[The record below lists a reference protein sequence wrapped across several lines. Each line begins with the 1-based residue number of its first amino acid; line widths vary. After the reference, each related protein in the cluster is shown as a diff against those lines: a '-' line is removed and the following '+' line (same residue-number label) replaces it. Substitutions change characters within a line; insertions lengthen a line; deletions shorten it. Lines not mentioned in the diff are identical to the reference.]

1 MCNKYVENPHEGSM
15 KSKTKVVQEQLS
27 KNTQEQSPRV
37 SIEIGLKP
45 LSEKLIALRHMTELR
60 IAALGDSSV
69 YGVGDTSTDGN
80 PDGPGW
86 VGRVAH
92 DLSAKQYIN
101 LSKNGARAHTV
112 VSTQLVSTKFFNPD
126 LVCVCVGMNDVMRG
140 NYSPFQIQDS
150 IRTLIQELNNI
161 GAVVVL
167 LGLPD
172 PSKVA
177 FAPKRVKKV
186 LSRRVQNLNEIL
198 ADVAGKEDAL
208 FIAGWEQKEVYERS
222 FWHVDRMHPSSL
234 GHQLIADLIRTE
246 LNMPLRVSNTLP
258 TQSIRTKRDDLI
270 WLLTSGTKWLL
281 KRSIDLIPTLIYLI
295 MIEGREIRAIEASK
309 NLNS

>member
-1 MCNKYVENPHEGSM
+1 MCIKYVENTHEGSM
-15 KSKTKVVQEQLS
+15 KIESKEVKQELPKVA
-27 KNTQEQSPRV
+27 
-37 SIEIGLKP
+37 IEVEPKTLN
-45 LSEKLIALRHMTELR
+45 EKLLALRHMNELK

-69 YGVGDTSTDGN
+69 FGVGDTSTDGN

-92 DLSAKQYIN
+92 DLAAKQYIN

-112 VSTQLVSTKFFNPD
+112 VSTQLVSTQFFNPD

-140 NYSPFQIQDS
+140 NYSPVQIRDS
-150 IRTLIQELNNI
+150 IRTLIQELNAI
-161 GAVVVL
+161 GAVVVM

-198 ADVAGKEDAL
+198 QDVSAKEDAL

-234 GHQLIADLIRTE
+234 GHQLIADLIRNH
-246 LNMPLRVSNTLP
+246 LNLPLRVANTLP
-258 TQSIRTKRDDLI
+258 TQSIRTQKDDLI

-295 MIEGREIRAIEASK
+295 MIDGKEIRAIEASK
-309 NLNS
+309 NATT

>member
-1 MCNKYVENPHEGSM
+1 MKINSKEVKQEFPKVAIEVEP
-15 KSKTKVVQEQLS
+15 KTL
-27 KNTQEQSPRV
+27 N
-37 SIEIGLKP
+37 
-45 LSEKLIALRHMTELR
+45 EKLLALRHMNELK
-60 IAALGDSSV
+60 IAALGYSSLF
-69 YGVGDTSTDGN
+69 GVGDNSTDGN
-80 PDGPGW
+80 PDVPGW
-86 VGRVAH
+86 VGRVAQ
-92 DLSAKQYIN
+92 DLAAKQYIN

-112 VSTQLVSTKFFNPD
+112 VSTQLVSTQFFNPD

-140 NYSPFQIQDS
+140 NYSPVQIRDS
-150 IRTLIQELNNI
+150 IRTLIQELNAI
-161 GAVVVL
+161 GAVVVM

-198 ADVAGKEDAL
+198 QDVSAKEDAL

-234 GHQLIADLIRTE
+234 GHQLIADLIRNH
-246 LNMPLRVSNTLP
+246 LNLPLRVANTLP
-258 TQSIRTKRDDLI
+258 TQSIRTQKDDLI

-295 MIEGREIRAIEASK
+295 MIDGKEIRAIEASK
-309 NLNS
+309 NATT

>member
-1 MCNKYVENPHEGSM
+1 M
-15 KSKTKVVQEQLS
+15 KSKAKVVQETLPQV
-27 KNTQEQSPRV
+27 TPAVSPK
-37 SIEIGLKP
+37 SLN
-45 LSEKLIALRHMTELR
+45 EKLLALRHMTELR

-69 YGVGDTSTDGN
+69 FGVGDTSTDGN

-112 VSTQLVSTKFFNPD
+112 VSTQLASTKFFDPD

-140 NYSPFQIQDS
+140 NYSPVQIRDS
-150 IRTLIQELNNI
+150 IRTLIQELNEL

-186 LSRRVQNLNEIL
+186 LSRRVLNLNEIL
-198 ADVAGKEDAL
+198 EAVSAQEEAL

-234 GHQLIADLIRTE
+234 GHQLIADMIRNH
-246 LNMPLRVSNTLP
+246 LNLPLRVSSTLP
-258 TQSIRTKRDDLI
+258 TQSIRTQKDDLI

-295 MIEGREIRAIEASK
+295 MIEGKEIRAIEASK
-309 NLNS
+309 NSNP

>member
-1 MCNKYVENPHEGSM
+1 MKI
-15 KSKTKVVQEQLS
+15 KSKEVKQELPKVVFEVEP
-27 KNTQEQSPRV
+27 KT
-37 SIEIGLKP
+37 
-45 LSEKLIALRHMTELR
+45 LSEKLLALRHMNELK

-69 YGVGDTSTDGN
+69 FGVGDTSTDGN

-92 DLSAKQYIN
+92 DLAAKQYIN

-112 VSTQLVSTKFFNPD
+112 VSTQLVSTQFFNPD

-140 NYSPFQIQDS
+140 NYSPVQIRDS
-150 IRTLIQELNNI
+150 IRTLIQELNAI
-161 GAVVVL
+161 GAVVVM

-198 ADVAGKEDAL
+198 QDVSAKEDAL

-234 GHQLIADLIRTE
+234 GHQLIADLIRNH
-246 LNMPLRVSNTLP
+246 LNLPLRVANTLP
-258 TQSIRTKRDDLI
+258 TQSIRTQKDDLI

-295 MIEGREIRAIEASK
+295 MIDGKEIRAIEASK
-309 NLNS
+309 NVTT

>member
-1 MCNKYVENPHEGSM
+1 M
-15 KSKTKVVQEQLS
+15 KSKTKEVKQELP
-27 KNTQEQSPRV
+27 KV
-37 SIEIGLKP
+37 AIEVEPKTLN
-45 LSEKLIALRHMTELR
+45 EKLLALRHMNELK

-69 YGVGDTSTDGN
+69 FGVGDTSTDGN

-92 DLSAKQYIN
+92 DLAAKQYIN

-112 VSTQLVSTKFFNPD
+112 VSTQLVSTQFFNPD

-140 NYSPFQIQDS
+140 NYSPVQIRDS
-150 IRTLIQELNNI
+150 IRTLIQELNAI
-161 GAVVVL
+161 GAVVVM

-198 ADVAGKEDAL
+198 QDVSAKEDAL

-234 GHQLIADLIRTE
+234 GHQLVADLIRNH
-246 LNMPLRVSNTLP
+246 LNLPLRVPNTLP
-258 TQSIRTKRDDLI
+258 TQSIRTQKDDLI

-295 MIEGREIRAIEASK
+295 MIDGKEIRAIEASK
-309 NLNS
+309 NATT

>member
-1 MCNKYVENPHEGSM
+1 MCIEYVENTHEGSM
-15 KSKTKVVQEQLS
+15 SGKTNEVQEQLPQFTPAVNPKS
-27 KNTQEQSPRV
+27 LN
-37 SIEIGLKP
+37 
-45 LSEKLIALRHMTELR
+45 EKLLALRHMTELR

-69 YGVGDTSTDGN
+69 FGVGDTSTDGN

-86 VGRVAH
+86 VGRIAH

-140 NYSPFQIQDS
+140 NYSPVQIRDS
-150 IRTLIQELNNI
+150 IRTLIQELNEL

-186 LSRRVQNLNEIL
+186 LSRRVLNLNEIL
-198 ADVAGKEDAL
+198 EEVSAQEEAL

-234 GHQLIADLIRTE
+234 GHQLIADMIRNH
-246 LNMPLRVSNTLP
+246 LNLPLRVSNTLP
-258 TQSIRTKRDDLI
+258 TQSIRTQKDDLI

-281 KRSIDLIPTLIYLI
+281 KRSIDLIPTLIYLM
-295 MIEGREIRAIEASK
+295 MIDGREIRAIEASK
-309 NLNS
+309 NLPS

>member
-1 MCNKYVENPHEGSM
+1 M
-15 KSKTKVVQEQLS
+15 KSKTKEVKQELP
-27 KNTQEQSPRV
+27 KV
-37 SIEIGLKP
+37 AIEVEPKTLN
-45 LSEKLIALRHMTELR
+45 EKLLALRHMNELK

-69 YGVGDTSTDGN
+69 FGVGDTSTDGN

-92 DLSAKQYIN
+92 DLAAKQYIN

-112 VSTQLVSTKFFNPD
+112 VSTQLVSTQFFNPD

-140 NYSPFQIQDS
+140 NYSPVQIRDS
-150 IRTLIQELNNI
+150 IRTLLQELNAI

-186 LSRRVQNLNEIL
+186 LSRRVLNLNEIL
-198 ADVAGKEDAL
+198 AEVAGQEDAL

-234 GHQLIADLIRTE
+234 GHQLIADLIRND

-258 TQSIRTKRDDLI
+258 TESIRTQKDDLI

-281 KRSIDLIPTLIYLI
+281 KRSIDLIPTLIYLM
-295 MIEGREIRAIEASK
+295 MIEGKEIRAIEASK
-309 NLNS
+309 SENSKS

>member
-1 MCNKYVENPHEGSM
+1 M
-15 KSKTKVVQEQLS
+15 KSKTKVVEEQLPQI
-27 KNTQEQSPRV
+27 TPAVSPK
-37 SIEIGLKP
+37 SLN
-45 LSEKLIALRHMTELR
+45 EKLLALRHMTELR

-69 YGVGDTSTDGN
+69 FGVGDTSTDGN

-112 VSTQLVSTKFFNPD
+112 VSTQLASTKFFDPD

-140 NYSPFQIQDS
+140 NYSPVQIRDS
-150 IRTLIQELNNI
+150 IRTLIQELNEL

-186 LSRRVQNLNEIL
+186 LSRRVLNLNEIL
-198 ADVAGKEDAL
+198 EEVSAQEEAL

-234 GHQLIADLIRTE
+234 GHQLIADMIRNH
-246 LNMPLRVSNTLP
+246 LNLPLRVTSTLP
-258 TQSIRTKRDDLI
+258 TQSIRTQKDDLI

-295 MIEGREIRAIEASK
+295 MIEGKEIRAIEASK
-309 NLNS
+309 NSNP

>member
-1 MCNKYVENPHEGSM
+1 MCIKYVENTHEGSM
-15 KSKTKVVQEQLS
+15 KSKTKEVKQELP
-27 KNTQEQSPRV
+27 KV
-37 SIEIGLKP
+37 AIEVEPKTLN
-45 LSEKLIALRHMTELR
+45 EKIIALRHMTELR

-69 YGVGDTSTDGN
+69 FGVGDTSTDGN

-92 DLSAKQYIN
+92 DLAAKQYIN

-112 VSTQLVSTKFFNPD
+112 VSTQLASTKFFNPD

-140 NYSPFQIQDS
+140 NYSPVQIRDS
-150 IRTLIQELNNI
+150 IRTLLQELNAI

-186 LSRRVQNLNEIL
+186 LSRRVLNLNEIL
-198 ADVAGKEDAL
+198 AEVAGQEDAL
-208 FIAGWEQKEVYERS
+208 FIAGWEQQEVYERS

-234 GHQLIADLIRTE
+234 GHQLIADLIRND

-258 TQSIRTKRDDLI
+258 TESIRTQKDDLV

-309 NLNS
+309 IANS

>member
-1 MCNKYVENPHEGSM
+1 M
-15 KSKTKVVQEQLS
+15 KSKNEEARNKLQDKAVPKLPEYLFEVAPKS
-27 KNTQEQSPRV
+27 
-37 SIEIGLKP
+37 
-45 LSEKLIALRHMTELR
+45 LSEKLLALRHINELR

-69 YGVGDTSTDGN
+69 FGVGDTSIDGN

-92 DLSAKQYIN
+92 DLAAKQYIN

-112 VSTQLVSTKFFNPD
+112 VSTQLVSTQFFNPD

-140 NYSPFQIQDS
+140 NYSPVQIRDS
-150 IRTLIQELNNI
+150 IRILIQELNNL

-177 FAPKRVKKV
+177 FAPKRVKRV
-186 LSRRVQNLNEIL
+186 LSRRVLNLNEIL
-198 ADVAGKEDAL
+198 EDVAAKEGAL

-246 LNMPLRVSNTLP
+246 LNLPLRAKSTLS
-258 TQSIRTKRDDLI
+258 THSIRTKRDDLI

-295 MIEGREIRAIEASK
+295 LIEGREIRAIEASK
-309 NLNS
+309 SLNS

>member
-1 MCNKYVENPHEGSM
+1 M
-15 KSKTKVVQEQLS
+15 KSKAKIAQQKLPEVI
-27 KNTQEQSPRV
+27 
-37 SIEIGLKP
+37 IEVMPKSLD
-45 LSEKLIALRHMTELR
+45 EKLIAMRHMSNLR

-69 YGVGDTSTDGN
+69 FGVGDTSTDGK

-86 VGRVAH
+86 VGRLAH
-92 DLSAKQYIN
+92 DLTASQYIN

-112 VSTQLVSTKFFNPD
+112 VSTQLVSTTFFNPD

-140 NYSPFQIQDS
+140 NYSPVQIRDS

-172 PSKVA
+172 PSKTA
-177 FAPKRVKKV
+177 LAPKRVKKI
-186 LSRRVQNLNEIL
+186 LSRRVQSLNEIL
-198 ADVAGKEDAL
+198 MDVSAQENAL
-208 FIAGWEQKEVYERS
+208 FISGWEQEEVYERS

-234 GHQLIADLIRTE
+234 GHQLIADLIRND
-246 LNMPLRVSNTLP
+246 LNLPLRVSNTLP
-258 TQSIRTKRDDLI
+258 TKSIRTQKDDLF

-281 KRSIDLIPTLIYLI
+281 KRSIDLIPTLIYLM
-295 MIEGREIRAIEASK
+295 MIEGKEIRAIEASK
-309 NLNS
+309 NANS

>member
-1 MCNKYVENPHEGSM
+1 M
-15 KSKTKVVQEQLS
+15 KSKTKEVKQELP
-27 KNTQEQSPRV
+27 KV
-37 SIEIGLKP
+37 AIEVEPKTLN
-45 LSEKLIALRHMTELR
+45 EKLLALRHMNELK

-69 YGVGDTSTDGN
+69 FGVGDTSTDGN

-92 DLSAKQYIN
+92 DLAAKQYIN

-112 VSTQLVSTKFFNPD
+112 VSTQLVSTQFFNPD

-140 NYSPFQIQDS
+140 NYSPVQIRDS
-150 IRTLIQELNNI
+150 IRTLIQELNAI
-161 GAVVVL
+161 GAVVVM

-198 ADVAGKEDAL
+198 QDVSAKEDAL

-234 GHQLIADLIRTE
+234 GHQLVADLIRNH
-246 LNMPLRVSNTLP
+246 LNLPLRVANTLP
-258 TQSIRTKRDDLI
+258 TQSIRTQKDDLI

-295 MIEGREIRAIEASK
+295 MIDGKEIRAIEASK
-309 NLNS
+309 NATT

>member
-1 MCNKYVENPHEGSM
+1 M
-15 KSKTKVVQEQLS
+15 KSKAKIAQQKLPEVIIEVM
-27 KNTQEQSPRV
+27 PR
-37 SIEIGLKP
+37 SLD
-45 LSEKLIALRHMTELR
+45 EKLIAMRHMSNLR

-69 YGVGDTSTDGN
+69 FGVGDTSTDGK

-86 VGRVAH
+86 VGRLAH
-92 DLSAKQYIN
+92 DLTASQYIN

-112 VSTQLVSTKFFNPD
+112 VSTQLVSTTFFNPD

-140 NYSPFQIQDS
+140 NYSPVQIRDS

-172 PSKVA
+172 PSKTA
-177 FAPKRVKKV
+177 LAPKRVKKI
-186 LSRRVQNLNEIL
+186 LSRRVQSLNEIL
-198 ADVAGKEDAL
+198 MDVSAQENAL

-234 GHQLIADLIRTE
+234 GHQLIADLIRND
-246 LNMPLRVSNTLP
+246 LNLPLRVSNTLP
-258 TQSIRTKRDDLI
+258 TKSIRTQKDDLF

-281 KRSIDLIPTLIYLI
+281 KRSIDLIPTLIYLM
-295 MIEGREIRAIEASK
+295 MIEGKEIRAIEASK
-309 NLNS
+309 NANS

>member
-1 MCNKYVENPHEGSM
+1 MN
-15 KSKTKVVQEQLS
+15 SKTEVTQEQLPEVLPTIAPKS
-27 KNTQEQSPRV
+27 LN
-37 SIEIGLKP
+37 
-45 LSEKLIALRHMTELR
+45 EKLLALRHMNELR

-69 YGVGDTSTDGN
+69 FGVGDTSTDGK

-112 VSTQLVSTKFFNPD
+112 VSAQLVSTKFFGPD
-126 LVCVCVGMNDVMRG
+126 LVCVCIGMNDVMRG
-140 NYSPFQIQDS
+140 NYSPVQIRDS

-177 FAPKRVKKV
+177 FAPKRVKRV

-198 ADVAGKEDAL
+198 AEITAQEDAL

-246 LNMPLRVSNTLP
+246 LNLPLRVASTLS
-258 TQSIRTKRDDLI
+258 TTSIRTKKDDLF

-295 MIEGREIRAIEASK
+295 IIERKEIRAIQASK
-309 NLNS
+309 NQSS

>member
-1 MCNKYVENPHEGSM
+1 M
-15 KSKTKVVQEQLS
+15 KSKTKVVEKTLPQI
-27 KNTQEQSPRV
+27 TPAVSPK
-37 SIEIGLKP
+37 SLN
-45 LSEKLIALRHMTELR
+45 EKLLALRHMTELR

-69 YGVGDTSTDGN
+69 FGVGDTSTDGN

-112 VSTQLVSTKFFNPD
+112 VSTQLASTKFFDPD

-140 NYSPFQIQDS
+140 NYSPVQIRDS
-150 IRTLIQELNNI
+150 IRTLIQELNEL

-186 LSRRVQNLNEIL
+186 LSRRVLNLNEIL
-198 ADVAGKEDAL
+198 EEVSAQEEAL

-234 GHQLIADLIRTE
+234 GHQLIADMIRNH
-246 LNMPLRVSNTLP
+246 LNLPLRVSSTLP
-258 TQSIRTKRDDLI
+258 TQSIRTQKDDLI

-295 MIEGREIRAIEASK
+295 MIEGKEIRAIEASK
-309 NLNS
+309 NSSS

>member
-1 MCNKYVENPHEGSM
+1 MCIKHVENTLEGGM
-15 KSKTKVVQEQLS
+15 KSKAKIAQQNLPEVIIEV
-27 KNTQEQSPRV
+27 TQKS
-37 SIEIGLKP
+37 LD
-45 LSEKLIALRHMTELR
+45 EKMIAMRHMSNLR

-69 YGVGDTSTDGN
+69 FGVGDTSTDGK

-86 VGRVAH
+86 VGRLAH
-92 DLSAKQYIN
+92 DLTASQYIN

-112 VSTQLVSTKFFNPD
+112 VSTQLVSTTFFNPD

-140 NYSPFQIQDS
+140 NYSPVQIRDS
-150 IRTLIQELNNI
+150 IRSLIQELNNI

-172 PSKVA
+172 PSKTA
-177 FAPKRVKKV
+177 LAPKRVKKI
-186 LSRRVQNLNEIL
+186 LSRRVQSLNEIL
-198 ADVAGKEDAL
+198 ADVSAQENAL

-234 GHQLIADLIRTE
+234 GHQLIADLIRNE
-246 LNMPLRVSNTLP
+246 LNLPLRVSNTLP
-258 TQSIRTKRDDLI
+258 TKSIRTQKDDLI

-295 MIEGREIRAIEASK
+295 MIEGKEIRAIEASK
-309 NLNS
+309 KANS

>member
-1 MCNKYVENPHEGSM
+1 M
-15 KSKTKVVQEQLS
+15 KSKTKEVKQDLPKVA
-27 KNTQEQSPRV
+27 
-37 SIEIGLKP
+37 IEAEPKT
-45 LSEKLIALRHMTELR
+45 LSEKLLALRHVTELR

-69 YGVGDTSTDGN
+69 FGVGDTSTDGN

-92 DLSAKQYIN
+92 DLAAKQYIN

-112 VSTQLVSTKFFNPD
+112 VSTQLASTKFFNPD

-140 NYSPFQIQDS
+140 NYSPVQIRDS
-150 IRTLIQELNNI
+150 IRTLLQELNAI

-186 LSRRVQNLNEIL
+186 LSRRVLNLNEIL
-198 ADVAGKEDAL
+198 EEVSAQEEAL

-234 GHQLIADLIRTE
+234 GHQLIADMIRND
-246 LNMPLRVSNTLP
+246 LNLPLRVSSTLQ
-258 TQSIRTKRDDLI
+258 TQSIRTQKDDLI

-281 KRSIDLIPTLIYLI
+281 KRSIDLIPTLIYLM
-295 MIEGREIRAIEASK
+295 MIDGKEIRAIEASK
-309 NLNS
+309 SGTL

>member
-1 MCNKYVENPHEGSM
+1 M
-15 KSKTKVVQEQLS
+15 KIKAKVTEPKLPAV
-27 KNTQEQSPRV
+27 T
-37 SIEIGLKP
+37 IEVKP
-45 LSEKLIALRHMTELR
+45 KSLNEKLIAMRHMSNLR

-69 YGVGDTSTDGN
+69 FGVGDTSTDGN

-86 VGRVAH
+86 VGRLTH
-92 DLSAKQYIN
+92 DLAAGQYIN

-112 VSTQLVSTKFFNPD
+112 VSTQLVSTTFFNPD

-140 NYSPFQIQDS
+140 NYSPVQIRDS
-150 IRTLIQELNNI
+150 IRSLIQELNNI

-172 PSKVA
+172 PSKTA
-177 FAPKRVKKV
+177 LAPKRIKKI
-186 LSRRVQNLNEIL
+186 LSRRVQSLNEIL
-198 ADVAGKEDAL
+198 TDVSAQENAI
-208 FIAGWEQKEVYERS
+208 FISGWEQKEVYERS

-258 TQSIRTKRDDLI
+258 TQSIRTKKDDLI

-295 MIEGREIRAIEASK
+295 MIEGKEIRAIEASK
-309 NLNS
+309 NANS

>member
-1 MCNKYVENPHEGSM
+1 MRIQHVENTHEGSLNSKIKATPEILPQTLPEYKQ
-15 KSKTKVVQEQLS
+15 KS
-27 KNTQEQSPRV
+27 
-37 SIEIGLKP
+37 
-45 LSEKLIALRHMTELR
+45 LSEKLLALRHMNELR

-69 YGVGDTSTDGN
+69 FGVGDTSTDGK

-92 DLSAKQYIN
+92 DLAAKQYIN

-112 VSTQLVSTKFFNPD
+112 VSTQLVSTKFFDPD

-140 NYSPFQIQDS
+140 NYSPVQIRDS
-150 IRTLIQELNNI
+150 IRTLIQELNNL

-177 FAPKRVKKV
+177 FAPKRVKRV

-198 ADVAGKEDAL
+198 LEVAGQEDAL
-208 FIAGWEQKEVYERS
+208 FISGWEQKEVYERS

-234 GHQLIADLIRTE
+234 GHQLVADLIRTE
-246 LNMPLRVSNTLP
+246 LNLPLRVENSLSTE
-258 TQSIRTKRDDLI
+258 SIRTKRDDLF

-295 MIEGREIRAIEASK
+295 IIERKEIRAIEASK
-309 NLNS
+309 NSIS

>member
-1 MCNKYVENPHEGSM
+1 MCIKYVENTHEGSM
-15 KSKTKVVQEQLS
+15 KINSKEVKQELPKVA
-27 KNTQEQSPRV
+27 
-37 SIEIGLKP
+37 IEVEPKTLN
-45 LSEKLIALRHMTELR
+45 EKLLALRHMNELK

-69 YGVGDTSTDGN
+69 FGVGDTSTDGN

-92 DLSAKQYIN
+92 DLAAKQYIN

-112 VSTQLVSTKFFNPD
+112 VSTQLVSTQFFNPD

-140 NYSPFQIQDS
+140 NYSPVQIRDS
-150 IRTLIQELNNI
+150 IRTLIQELNAI
-161 GAVVVL
+161 GAVVVM

-198 ADVAGKEDAL
+198 QDVSAKEDAL

-234 GHQLIADLIRTE
+234 GHQLIADLIRNH
-246 LNMPLRVSNTLP
+246 LNLPLRVANTLP
-258 TQSIRTKRDDLI
+258 TQSIRTQKDDLI

-295 MIEGREIRAIEASK
+295 MIDGKEIRAIEASK
-309 NLNS
+309 NATT

>member
-1 MCNKYVENPHEGSM
+1 MNSKIKATPEILPQTLPEYKQ
-15 KSKTKVVQEQLS
+15 KS
-27 KNTQEQSPRV
+27 
-37 SIEIGLKP
+37 
-45 LSEKLIALRHMTELR
+45 LSEKLLALRHMNELR

-69 YGVGDTSTDGN
+69 FGVGDTSTDGK

-92 DLSAKQYIN
+92 DLAAKQYIN

-112 VSTQLVSTKFFNPD
+112 VSTQLVSTKFFDPD

-140 NYSPFQIQDS
+140 NYSPVQIRDS
-150 IRTLIQELNNI
+150 IRTLIQELNNL

-177 FAPKRVKKV
+177 FAPKRVKRV

-198 ADVAGKEDAL
+198 LEVAGQEDAL
-208 FIAGWEQKEVYERS
+208 FISGWEQKEVYERS

-234 GHQLIADLIRTE
+234 GHQLVADMIRTE
-246 LNMPLRVSNTLP
+246 LNLPLRVENSLSTE
-258 TQSIRTKRDDLI
+258 SIRTKRDDLF

-295 MIEGREIRAIEASK
+295 IIERKEIRAIEASK
-309 NLNS
+309 NSIS

>member
-1 MCNKYVENPHEGSM
+1 MCIKYVENTHEGSM
-15 KSKTKVVQEQLS
+15 KSKTKEVKQELP
-27 KNTQEQSPRV
+27 KV
-37 SIEIGLKP
+37 AIEVEPKTLN
-45 LSEKLIALRHMTELR
+45 EKLLALRHMNELK

-69 YGVGDTSTDGN
+69 FGVGDTSTDGN

-92 DLSAKQYIN
+92 DLAAKQYIN

-112 VSTQLVSTKFFNPD
+112 VSTQLVSTQFFNPD

-140 NYSPFQIQDS
+140 NYSPVQIRDS
-150 IRTLIQELNNI
+150 IRTLIQELNAI
-161 GAVVVL
+161 GAVVVM

-198 ADVAGKEDAL
+198 QDVSAKEDAL

-234 GHQLIADLIRTE
+234 GHQLVADLIRNH
-246 LNMPLRVSNTLP
+246 LNLPLRVANTLP
-258 TQSIRTKRDDLI
+258 TQSIRTQKDDLI

-295 MIEGREIRAIEASK
+295 MIDGKEIRAIEASK
-309 NLNS
+309 NATT

>member
-1 MCNKYVENPHEGSM
+1 MKT
-15 KSKTKVVQEQLS
+15 KSKVTPEKIPDKMLGNLPLTS
-27 KNTQEQSPRV
+27 TQISR
-37 SIEIGLKP
+37 KP
-45 LSEKLIALRHMTELR
+45 LSEKLFALRHMNELR

-69 YGVGDTSTDGN
+69 FGVGDTSTDGN

-92 DLSAKQYIN
+92 DLLAKQYIN
-101 LSKNGARAHTV
+101 LSKNGARAQTV
-112 VSTQLVSTKFFNPD
+112 VSTQLVSTQFFNPD

-140 NYSPFQIQDS
+140 NYSPVQIRDS
-150 IRTLIQELNNI
+150 IRTLIQELNNL

-177 FAPKRVKKV
+177 FAPKRIKRV

-198 ADVAGKEDAL
+198 EDVAGSEAAV

-246 LNMPLRVSNTLP
+246 LNLPLRVQNTLP

-295 MIEGREIRAIEASK
+295 MIEGKEIRAIEASK
-309 NLNS
+309 KVNS

>member
-1 MCNKYVENPHEGSM
+1 M
-15 KSKTKVVQEQLS
+15 KIKTKV
-27 KNTQEQSPRV
+27 TQQKLPAV
-37 SIEIGLKP
+37 TIEVKP
-45 LSEKLIALRHMTELR
+45 KSLNEKLIAMRHLSNLR

-69 YGVGDTSTDGN
+69 FGVGDTSTDGN

-86 VGRVAH
+86 VGRLMH
-92 DLSAKQYIN
+92 DLAASQYIN

-112 VSTQLVSTKFFNPD
+112 VSTQLVSATFFNPD

-140 NYSPFQIQDS
+140 NYSPIQIRDS
-150 IRTLIQELNNI
+150 IHTLIQELNNV

-172 PSKVA
+172 PSKTA
-177 FAPKRVKKV
+177 LAPKRIKKI

-198 ADVAGKEDAL
+198 ADVAAKEGAL

-234 GHQLIADLIRTE
+234 GHQLIADLIRND
-246 LNMPLRVSNTLP
+246 LNLPLRASNTLP
-258 TQSIRTKRDDLI
+258 TQSIRTQKDDLI
-270 WLLTSGTKWLL
+270 WLLTNGTMWLL
-281 KRSIDLIPTLIYLI
+281 KRSIDLIPTLIYLL
-295 MIEGREIRAIEASK
+295 MVEGREIRAIEASK
-309 NLNS
+309 NVST

>member
-1 MCNKYVENPHEGSM
+1 MCIKYVENTHEGSM
-15 KSKTKVVQEQLS
+15 KINSKEVKQELPKVA
-27 KNTQEQSPRV
+27 
-37 SIEIGLKP
+37 IEVEPKTLN
-45 LSEKLIALRHMTELR
+45 EKLLALRHMNELK

-69 YGVGDTSTDGN
+69 FGVGDTSTDGN

-92 DLSAKQYIN
+92 DLAAKQYIN

-112 VSTQLVSTKFFNPD
+112 VSTQLVSTQFFNPD

-140 NYSPFQIQDS
+140 NYSPVQIRDS
-150 IRTLIQELNNI
+150 IRTLIQELNAI
-161 GAVVVL
+161 GAVVVM

-198 ADVAGKEDAL
+198 QDVSAKEDAL

-234 GHQLIADLIRTE
+234 GHQLVADLIRNH
-246 LNMPLRVSNTLP
+246 LNLPLRVANTLP
-258 TQSIRTKRDDLI
+258 TQSIRTQKDDLI

-295 MIEGREIRAIEASK
+295 MIDGKEIRAIEASK
-309 NLNS
+309 NATT

>member
-1 MCNKYVENPHEGSM
+1 MCIEYVENPHEGSM
-15 KSKTKVVQEQLS
+15 KSKTKVVEEQLPQV
-27 KNTQEQSPRV
+27 TPAVSPK
-37 SIEIGLKP
+37 SLN
-45 LSEKLIALRHMTELR
+45 EKLLALRHMTELR

-69 YGVGDTSTDGN
+69 FGVGDTSTDGN

-112 VSTQLVSTKFFNPD
+112 VSTQLASTKFFNPD

-140 NYSPFQIQDS
+140 NYSPVQIRDS
-150 IRTLIQELNNI
+150 IRTLIQELNEL

-186 LSRRVQNLNEIL
+186 LSRRVLNLNEIL
-198 ADVAGKEDAL
+198 EEVSAQEEAL

-234 GHQLIADLIRTE
+234 GHQLIADMIRND
-246 LNMPLRVSNTLP
+246 LNLPLRVSSTLP
-258 TQSIRTKRDDLI
+258 TQSIRTQKDDLI

-295 MIEGREIRAIEASK
+295 MIEGKEIRAIEASK
-309 NLNS
+309 NLSS

>member
-1 MCNKYVENPHEGSM
+1 MNSKIKATPEILPQTLPEYKQ
-15 KSKTKVVQEQLS
+15 KS
-27 KNTQEQSPRV
+27 
-37 SIEIGLKP
+37 
-45 LSEKLIALRHMTELR
+45 LSEKLLALRHMNELR

-69 YGVGDTSTDGN
+69 FGVGDTSTDGK

-92 DLSAKQYIN
+92 DLAAKQYIN

-112 VSTQLVSTKFFNPD
+112 VSTQLVSTKFFDPD

-140 NYSPFQIQDS
+140 NYSPVQIRDS
-150 IRTLIQELNNI
+150 IRTLIQELNNL

-177 FAPKRVKKV
+177 FAPKRVKRV

-198 ADVAGKEDAL
+198 VEVAGQEDAL
-208 FIAGWEQKEVYERS
+208 FISGWEQKEVYERS

-234 GHQLIADLIRTE
+234 GHQLVADLIRTE
-246 LNMPLRVSNTLP
+246 LNLPLRVENSLSTE
-258 TQSIRTKRDDLI
+258 SIRTKRDDLF

-295 MIEGREIRAIEASK
+295 IIERKEIRAIEASK
-309 NLNS
+309 NSIS

>member
-1 MCNKYVENPHEGSM
+1 MRIQHVENTHEGSM
-15 KSKTKVVQEQLS
+15 NSKIKATPEILPQTLPEYKQKS
-27 KNTQEQSPRV
+27 
-37 SIEIGLKP
+37 
-45 LSEKLIALRHMTELR
+45 LSEKLLALRHMNELR

-69 YGVGDTSTDGN
+69 FGVGDTSTDGK

-92 DLSAKQYIN
+92 DLAAKQYIN

-112 VSTQLVSTKFFNPD
+112 VSTQLVSTKFFDPD

-140 NYSPFQIQDS
+140 NYSPVQIRDS
-150 IRTLIQELNNI
+150 IRTLIQELNNL

-177 FAPKRVKKV
+177 FAPKRVKRV

-198 ADVAGKEDAL
+198 VEVAGQEDAL
-208 FIAGWEQKEVYERS
+208 FISGWEQKEVYERS

-234 GHQLIADLIRTE
+234 GHQLVADLIRTE
-246 LNMPLRVSNTLP
+246 LNLPLRVENSLSTE
-258 TQSIRTKRDDLI
+258 SIRTKRDDLF

-295 MIEGREIRAIEASK
+295 IIERKEIRAIEASK
-309 NLNS
+309 NSIS

>member
-1 MCNKYVENPHEGSM
+1 M
-15 KSKTKVVQEQLS
+15 KSKAKI
-27 KNTQEQSPRV
+27 TQQKLPEV
-37 SIEIGLKP
+37 IIEVMQKSLD
-45 LSEKLIALRHMTELR
+45 EKLIAMRHMSNLR

-69 YGVGDTSTDGN
+69 FGVGDTSTDGK

-86 VGRVAH
+86 VGRLAH
-92 DLSAKQYIN
+92 DLTASQYIN

-112 VSTQLVSTKFFNPD
+112 VSTQLVSTTFFNPD

-140 NYSPFQIQDS
+140 NYSPVQIRDS

-172 PSKVA
+172 PSKTA
-177 FAPKRVKKV
+177 LAPKRVKKI
-186 LSRRVQNLNEIL
+186 LSRRVQSLNEIL
-198 ADVAGKEDAL
+198 MDVSAQENAL

-234 GHQLIADLIRTE
+234 GHQLIADLIRND
-246 LNMPLRVSNTLP
+246 LNLPLRVSNTLP
-258 TQSIRTKRDDLI
+258 TKSIRTQKDDLF

-281 KRSIDLIPTLIYLI
+281 KRSIDLIPTLIYLM
-295 MIEGREIRAIEASK
+295 MIEGKEIRAIEASK
-309 NLNS
+309 NANS

>member
-1 MCNKYVENPHEGSM
+1 MNSKIKGTPEILPQPLPESKQ
-15 KSKTKVVQEQLS
+15 KS
-27 KNTQEQSPRV
+27 
-37 SIEIGLKP
+37 
-45 LSEKLIALRHMTELR
+45 LSEKLLALRHMNELR

-69 YGVGDTSTDGN
+69 FGVGDTSTDGK

-92 DLSAKQYIN
+92 DLAAKQYIN

-112 VSTQLVSTKFFNPD
+112 VSTQLVSTKFFDPD

-140 NYSPFQIQDS
+140 NYSPVQIRDS
-150 IRTLIQELNNI
+150 IRTLIQELNNL

-177 FAPKRVKKV
+177 FAPKRVKRV
-186 LSRRVQNLNEIL
+186 LRRRVQNLNEIL
-198 ADVAGKEDAL
+198 LEVAGQEDAL
-208 FIAGWEQKEVYERS
+208 FISGWEQKEVYERS

-234 GHQLIADLIRTE
+234 GHQLVADLIRTE
-246 LNMPLRVSNTLP
+246 LNLPLRVENSLSTE
-258 TQSIRTKRDDLI
+258 SIRTKKDDLF

-295 MIEGREIRAIEASK
+295 IIERKEIRAIEASK
-309 NLNS
+309 NSIS

>member
-1 MCNKYVENPHEGSM
+1 MCIEYVEDTHEGSM
-15 KSKTKVVQEQLS
+15 KSKTKEVKQELP
-27 KNTQEQSPRV
+27 KLVTEVEPKTLN
-37 SIEIGLKP
+37 
-45 LSEKLIALRHMTELR
+45 EKVLALRHMTELR

-69 YGVGDTSTDGN
+69 FGVGDTSTDGN

-92 DLSAKQYIN
+92 DLSAKHYIN

-112 VSTQLVSTKFFNPD
+112 VSTQLASAKFFSPD

-140 NYSPFQIQDS
+140 NYSPVQIRDS
-150 IRTLIQELNNI
+150 IRTLIQELNDL

-186 LSRRVQNLNEIL
+186 LSRRVLNLNEIL
-198 ADVAGKEDAL
+198 EEVSAQEEAL
-208 FIAGWEQKEVYERS
+208 FIAGWEQKEVYERT

-234 GHQLIADLIRTE
+234 GHQLIADMIRYN
-246 LNMPLRVSNTLP
+246 LSLPLRVSSILP
-258 TQSIRTKRDDLI
+258 TQSIRTQKDDLV

-281 KRSIDLIPTLIYLI
+281 KRSIDLIPTLIYLM
-295 MIEGREIRAIEASK
+295 MIESKEIRAIEASK
-309 NLNS
+309 TLSG

>member
-1 MCNKYVENPHEGSM
+1 MNSKIKATPEILPQTLPEYKQ
-15 KSKTKVVQEQLS
+15 KS
-27 KNTQEQSPRV
+27 
-37 SIEIGLKP
+37 
-45 LSEKLIALRHMTELR
+45 LSEKLLALRHMNELR

-69 YGVGDTSTDGN
+69 FGVGDTSTDGK

-92 DLSAKQYIN
+92 DLAAKQYIN

-112 VSTQLVSTKFFNPD
+112 VSTQLVSTKFFDPD

-140 NYSPFQIQDS
+140 NYSPVQIRDS
-150 IRTLIQELNNI
+150 IRTLIQELNNL

-177 FAPKRVKKV
+177 FAPKRVKRV

-198 ADVAGKEDAL
+198 LEVAGQEDAL
-208 FIAGWEQKEVYERS
+208 FISGWEQKEVYERS

-234 GHQLIADLIRTE
+234 GHQLIADMIRTE
-246 LNMPLRVSNTLP
+246 LNLPLRVENSLSTE
-258 TQSIRTKRDDLI
+258 SIRTKRDDLF

-295 MIEGREIRAIEASK
+295 IIERKEIRAIEASK
-309 NLNS
+309 NSIS

>member
-1 MCNKYVENPHEGSM
+1 MCIKYVENPHEGSM
-15 KSKTKVVQEQLS
+15 KSKTKEVKQDLPEIAIEVEP
-27 KNTQEQSPRV
+27 NT
-37 SIEIGLKP
+37 LN
-45 LSEKLIALRHMTELR
+45 EKIIALRHIAELR

-69 YGVGDTSTDGN
+69 FGVGDTSTDGN

-92 DLSAKQYIN
+92 DLAAKHYIN
-101 LSKNGARAHTV
+101 LSKNGARANTV
-112 VSTQLVSTKFFNPD
+112 VSTQLASTRFFNPN

-140 NYSPFQIQDS
+140 NYSPVQIRDS
-150 IRTLIQELNNI
+150 IRTLLKELNAI

-186 LSRRVQNLNEIL
+186 LSRRVLNLNEIL
-198 ADVAGKEDAL
+198 SDVAGQEDAL
-208 FIAGWEQKEVYERS
+208 FVAGWEQQEVYERS

-234 GHQLIADLIRTE
+234 GHQLIADLIRND

-258 TQSIRTKRDDLI
+258 TESIRTQKDDLV

-281 KRSIDLIPTLIYLI
+281 KRSIDLIPTLIYLM
-295 MIEGREIRAIEASK
+295 MIEGKEIRAIEASK
-309 NLNS
+309 NGTI

>member
-1 MCNKYVENPHEGSM
+1 MN
-15 KSKTKVVQEQLS
+15 SKTKLTPDQMPEILP
-27 KNTQEQSPRV
+27 KPTQKSMN
-37 SIEIGLKP
+37 
-45 LSEKLIALRHMTELR
+45 EKLLALRHMNELR

-69 YGVGDTSTDGN
+69 FGVGDTSTDGK

-112 VSTQLVSTKFFNPD
+112 VSTQLISTKFFDPD

-140 NYSPFQIQDS
+140 NYSPVQIRDS
-150 IRTLIQELNNI
+150 IRTLIQELNNL

-177 FAPKRVKKV
+177 FAPKRVKRV

-198 ADVAGKEDAL
+198 KEVAGQEDAL
-208 FIAGWEQKEVYERS
+208 FISGWEQKEVYERS

-234 GHQLIADLIRTE
+234 GHQLVADLIRTE
-246 LNMPLRVSNTLP
+246 LNLPLRAENSLSTV
-258 TQSIRTKRDDLI
+258 SIRTKKDDLF

-295 MIEGREIRAIEASK
+295 VIERKEIRAIEASK
-309 NLNS
+309 NPNS

>member
-1 MCNKYVENPHEGSM
+1 MN
-15 KSKTKVVQEQLS
+15 SKTEVTQEQLPVV
-27 KNTQEQSPRV
+27 SPKITPK
-37 SIEIGLKP
+37 SLN
-45 LSEKLIALRHMTELR
+45 EKRLALRHMTELR

-69 YGVGDTSTDGN
+69 FGVGDTSTDGK

-112 VSTQLVSTKFFNPD
+112 VSTQLVSTKFFGPD
-126 LVCVCVGMNDVMRG
+126 LVCVCIGMNDVMRG
-140 NYSPFQIQDS
+140 NYSPVQIRDS

-161 GAVVVL
+161 GAVVML

-177 FAPKRVKKV
+177 FAPKRVKRV

-198 ADVAGKEDAL
+198 AEVTAQEDAL

-246 LNMPLRVSNTLP
+246 LNLPLRVANTLS
-258 TQSIRTKRDDLI
+258 TASIRTKKDDLF

-295 MIEGREIRAIEASK
+295 IIERKEIRAIEASK
-309 NLNS
+309 NANS

>member
-1 MCNKYVENPHEGSM
+1 MNSKIKATPEILPQTLPEYKQ
-15 KSKTKVVQEQLS
+15 KS
-27 KNTQEQSPRV
+27 
-37 SIEIGLKP
+37 
-45 LSEKLIALRHMTELR
+45 LSEKLLALRHMNELR

-69 YGVGDTSTDGN
+69 FGVGDTSTDGK

-92 DLSAKQYIN
+92 DLAAKQYIN

-112 VSTQLVSTKFFNPD
+112 VSTQLVSTKFFDPD

-140 NYSPFQIQDS
+140 NYSPVQIRDS
-150 IRTLIQELNNI
+150 IRTLIQELNNL

-177 FAPKRVKKV
+177 FAPKRVKRV

-198 ADVAGKEDAL
+198 VEVAGQKDAL
-208 FIAGWEQKEVYERS
+208 FISGWEQKEVYGRS

-234 GHQLIADLIRTE
+234 GHQLVADLIRTE
-246 LNMPLRVSNTLP
+246 LNLPLRVENSLSTE
-258 TQSIRTKRDDLI
+258 SIRTKRDDLF

-295 MIEGREIRAIEASK
+295 IIERKEIRAIEASK
-309 NLNS
+309 NSIS